1 MVITSARCD
10 SLVVR
15 IALATDGCLITE
27 LAVTPR
33 RCRYSQA
40 RARALSFC
48 RTCVEGQQIIWRS
61 FELGNQVLKNGPSA
75 SASEIVDGIEAQA
88 MTILHC

>member
-1 MVITSARCD
+1 LQILPGSCPR
-10 SLVVR
+10 LK
-15 IALATDGCLITE
+15 LLPNLI
-27 LAVTPR
+27 
-33 RCRYSQA
+33 
-40 RARALSFC
+40 
-48 RTCVEGQQIIWRS
+48 EGQQIIWRS